1 MSTMLN
7 QASAE
12 KWVEDAL
19 AEIYL
24 RIQQGKDV
32 SPAARLALEGQI
44 DLLLA
49 FELLEFSW
57 LRDRVVWHHRL
68 AINEVPSALFWEW
81 LEDRPGFVLPLKMS
95 EAPVYHSGS

>member
-1 MSTMLN
+1 MSMMLD

-12 KWVEDAL
+12 QWVEDAL
-19 AEIYL
+19 AVIYQ

-32 SPAARLALEGQI
+32 SPAARLALEGQV

-68 AINEVPSALFWEW
+68 ATNEAPSALFWEW
-81 LEDRPGFVLPLKMS
+81 LEARLGFVLPLKMT
-95 EAPVYHSGS
+95 EAPVYRAGS